1 MKMPS
6 RWFWLGLLLSPA
18 ILLGGAV
25 IAKRFPTLEYA
36 MVLALCL
43 GIIVWLPFFVRQMK
57 KEAVPAKK
65 SDFIGY
71 AVIFAVLLAVAGIGY
86 AVNR

>member
-6 RWFWLGLLLSPA
+6 RWFWLGLLLSPV

-25 IAKRFPTLEYA
+25 IAKRFPTVEYA
-36 MVLALCL
+36 MVLAVCL
-43 GIIVWLPFFVRQMK
+43 GTIAWLPFFVRQAK

-71 AVIFAVLLAVAGIGY
+71 AVILAVVLAVAGIGY
-86 AVNR
+86 AVIR